1 MPGGRRR
8 TVYRPPTARRMVA
21 AMLGA
26 ALTALWLVPLPAAAQ
41 AQAQAK
47 QAQEQVLTWTAG
59 NSVSEYVSAPTTAT
73 AGPATLVFENS
84 TETGNTMG
92 MSHTLTFDVSKP
104 GYNHDVD
111 VDILANPFDSNGGRY
126 EVQVDLTPG
135 TYYYFCKINGH
146 TMSGELVVTDDG
158 GGDTTAPQ
166 VSGNVSGKQD
176 PDGNYVGSAT
186 VTVSANDS
194 ESGVDSVE
202 YEIDDTGF
210 QPYSGPVTVDD
221 PGEHSV
227 QYRAT
232 DAAGNVS
239 QVGSVSF
246 TVVESAPEDTTAPDV
261 SASVSGDRNTDGAYV
276 GSATVTVSA
285 SDSESG
291 VATVEY
297 ALGGASYT
305 QYSGPVTVNQPGE
318 HTVSYR
324 ATDTAGN
331 TSTPKTVTFTVAE
344 PAPEDTTAPQTSAT
358 VSGNQDTDGNYVE
371 SATVT
376 VSAQDG
382 GSGVDSVEYAL
393 DGQPFAAYS
402 GPVTV
407 NQPGE
412 HTVQYRATDTAGNTS
427 TPKTVTFTVVE
438 PAPEDTTAPQV
449 SASVSGDQDADGNY
463 VGAATVTV
471 SASDSESGVAT
482 VEYALDGASYT
493 QYSGP
498 VTVNQPGEHTVQ
510 YRATDTAGNTSTPKT
525 VTFTVAEPAPED
537 TTAPQTSATVSG
549 KQDTDGNYVES
560 ATVTV
565 SAQDA
570 QSGLADIEYSV
581 DGDPYALYTGPI
593 VVNQLGEHTVSYRA
607 TDTAGNTSTPKSV
620 TFTVAEPAPEDSC
633 PDSDTRDTVIVGDE
647 DTGVDNANTGD
658 GCTINDLIAE
668 DATYANHGAFVSH
681 VNRVTNELM
690 AADVISGKEKGRI
703 MRAAGRSDIGR

>member
-1 MPGGRRR
+1 M
-8 TVYRPPTARRMVA
+8 AA

-26 ALTALWLVPLPAAAQ
+26 ALTALWLVPIPVAAQAQAQ

-59 NSVSEYVSAPTTAT
+59 NSISEYVSAPTTAT

-92 MSHTLTFDVSKP
+92 MSHTLTFDISKP

-126 EVQVDLTPG
+126 EVQADLTPG

-176 PDGNYVGSAT
+176 ADGNYVGSAT

-194 ESGVDSVE
+194 GSGVDSVE

-221 PGEHSV
+221 PGDHSV

-239 QVGSVSF
+239 QLGSVSF
-246 TVVESAPEDTTAPDV
+246 TVVESAPEDTTAPDL

-285 SDSESG
+285 TDSESG

-297 ALGGASYT
+297 ALDGTSYT
-305 QYSGPVTVNQPGE
+305 QYSGPVTVNE
-318 HTVSYR
+318 
-324 ATDTAGN
+324 
-331 TSTPKTVTFTVAE
+331 
-344 PAPEDTTAPQTSAT
+344 
-358 VSGNQDTDGNYVE
+358 
-371 SATVT
+371 
-376 VSAQDG
+376 
-382 GSGVDSVEYAL
+382 
-393 DGQPFAAYS
+393 
-402 GPVTV
+402 
-407 NQPGE
+407 PGE

-427 TPKTVTFTVVE
+427 QATSVSFTVVE
-438 PAPEDTTAPQV
+438 PPPQ
-449 SASVSGDQDADGNY
+449 
-463 VGAATVTV
+463 
-471 SASDSESGVAT
+471 
-482 VEYALDGASYT
+482 
-493 QYSGP
+493 
-498 VTVNQPGEHTVQ
+498 
-510 YRATDTAGNTSTPKT
+510 
-525 VTFTVAEPAPED
+525 D
-537 TTAPQTSATVSG
+537 TTAPQTSATISG
-549 KQDTDGNYVES
+549 NQNADGNYVGS
-560 ATVTV
+560 ATVMV

-581 DGDPYALYTGPI
+581 DEAPYAIYTDPV
-593 VVNQLGEHTVSYRA
+593 VVNQPGAHTVSYRA
-607 TDTAGNTSTPKSV
+607 TDSAGNTSTPKSV
-620 TFTVAEPAPEDSC
+620 SFTVVESAPEDSC
-633 PDSDTRDTVIVGDE
+633 PDSDTRDTVIIGE
-647 DTGVDNANTGD
+647 HDTGVDNADTGD

-668 DATYANHGAFVSH
+668 DATYPNHGAFVSH
-681 VNRVTNELM
+681 TGQVTDKLK
-690 AADVISGKEKGRI
+690 ADGLITGKEKGRI
-703 MRAAGRSDIGR
+703 MRAAGRSDIGK